1 MTETKYAVEQHETN
15 HNGMIFAVKNF
26 TPNIH
31 SEDRVDAKRKI
42 EERLYSIFSK
52 SQVRRMAAIMRWQP
66 NFILGG
72 LYGFYLR
79 KTIG

>member
-1 MTETKYAVEQHETN
+1 MMETKYAVEQHVIN

-52 SQVRRMAAIMRWQP
+52 YIEKR
-66 NFILGG
+66 
-72 LYGFYLR
+72 
-79 KTIG
+79 